1 MGKFILIYKGN
12 FDWEDCLSTYRGK
25 DIVEKGFDIL
35 KNDLDTL
42 PLNVQ
47 KDTTLR
53 GLLFVCFIALI
64 IRMRIIKLMRD
75 CHLVEKYSA
84 EGMLLELEKIKK
96 IDLTNGET
104 IVSEL
109 TRKQKDILDCMGLC
123 A

>member
-1 MGKFILIYKGN
+1 MQNLRYIKWNVKGDIFEVSIRKKAVAQRVNRMGKFILIYKGN

-53 GLLFVCFIALI
+53 GLHTSSV
-64 IRMRIIKLMRD
+64 KP
-75 CHLVEKYSA
+75 
-84 EGMLLELEKIKK
+84 
-96 IDLTNGET
+96 T
-104 IVSEL
+104 IPP
-109 TRKQKDILDCMGLC
+109 
-123 A
+123 